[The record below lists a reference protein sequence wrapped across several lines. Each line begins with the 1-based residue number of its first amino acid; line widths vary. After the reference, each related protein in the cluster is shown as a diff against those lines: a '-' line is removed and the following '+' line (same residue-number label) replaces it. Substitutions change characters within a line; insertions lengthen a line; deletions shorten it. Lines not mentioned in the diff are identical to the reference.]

1 MTSPKNVYKSF
12 NHLKKYY
19 YSNIY
24 CYYSIHHML
33 SLVCF
38 RVAKNP
44 IIFWLFNKKYLKKCV
59 CIYISMSIIEKVFHY
74 EENEITVIKCRDE
87 IWFRGKDIA
96 KALGYEKTRNAIL
109 NHVNDDDKSI
119 LEDLR
124 RGPQIRAP
132 FKNEQGGS
140 IFINESGLYSLIF
153 GSKLE
158 SAKVFKRWV
167 TSEVLPSIRKT
178 GRYDYFMNHKYN
190 NTLTFKIENETD
202 LHVKVV
208 SFLKKRYPHSLFTV
222 TLGENQDT
230 VHKRIDSF
238 KKGYI
243 HGSPDLIIN
252 NLHKHYT
259 GFAIEFKNPNG
270 KGILSYD
277 QSKML
282 RQYQNNGFKTLI
294 SNDYDQIIEQIIE
307 YFRDVRIKCSYCP
320 RRFISPQSLRN
331 HIKFF
336 HKM

>member
-1 MTSPKNVYKSF
+1 
-12 NHLKKYY
+12 
-19 YSNIY
+19 
-24 CYYSIHHML
+24 
-33 SLVCF
+33 
-38 RVAKNP
+38 
-44 IIFWLFNKKYLKKCV
+44 
-59 CIYISMSIIEKVFHY
+59 MSIIEKVFHY

-109 NHVNDDDKSI
+109 KHVNDDDKSI

-140 IFINESGLYSLIF
+140 TFINESGLYSLIF

-158 SAKVFKRWV
+158 SAKAFKRWV
-167 TSEVLPSIRKT
+167 TKDVLPSIRKT
-178 GRYDYFMNHKYN
+178 GRYDYCMNDNYN

-238 KKGYI
+238 KKGYLR
-243 HGSPDLIIN
+243 GSPDLIIN

-259 GFAIEFKNPNG
+259 GFCIEFKSPKGNG
-270 KGILSYD
+270 VLSPD
-277 QSKML
+277 QSMILL
-282 RQYQNNGFKTLI
+282 RYQNNGFK
-294 SNDYDQIIEQIIE
+294 
-307 YFRDVRIKCSYCP
+307 
-320 RRFISPQSLRN
+320 SL
-331 HIKFF
+331 
-336 HKM
+336 